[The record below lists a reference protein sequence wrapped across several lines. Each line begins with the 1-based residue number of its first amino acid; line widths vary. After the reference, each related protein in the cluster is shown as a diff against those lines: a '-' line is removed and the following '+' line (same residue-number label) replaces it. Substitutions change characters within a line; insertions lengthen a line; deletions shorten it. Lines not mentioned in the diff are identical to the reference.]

1 MAIDNV
7 KIRSCYTYVI
17 GLSEFGWAMGELAV
31 LLEWAGSV
39 LQEMF
44 AHLSFELLLQGV
56 PSALV
61 TVEVVIVRLLCEMSH
76 DLAWRVVEV
85 LLGLTIVS

>member
-1 MAIDNV
+1 M
-7 KIRSCYTYVI
+7 S
-17 GLSEFGWAMGELAV
+17 ELAE
-31 LLEWAGSV
+31 LLEWTFSSV
-39 LQEMF
+39 EEMF

-61 TVEVVIVRLLCEMSH
+61 SVEVVIVRLLCKMSH

-85 LLGLTIVS
+85 LLGLSIIS